1 LNVQLIDK
9 IAQETGSRERIL
21 QAARQ
26 LFHERGFEGTA
37 IADILK
43 AADVRSG
50 TLYHFFASKEALLV
64 AVLDWYL
71 EALMPEV
78 MTPAF
83 EQVVDPIERVFA
95 VLTGYRGMLEMTEY
109 NLGCPIGNL
118 ALEVGDRL
126 PTVREKVAL
135 NFANWCKAIE
145 NCLDAAGDR
154 LPADLDRAAL
164 SRFVLTVMEGGI
176 MQARAHRSIKPYD
189 DTVSQLRDY
198 IGRLLKDK
206 YKHGR

>member
-1 LNVQLIDK
+1 M
-9 IAQETGSRERIL
+9 ATPETGSRERIL

-50 TLYHFFASKEALLV
+50 TLYHFFPSKEALLL
-64 AVLDWYL
+64 AVLDWYV

-83 EQVVDPIERVFA
+83 EQVTDPIERVFA
-95 VLTGYRGMLEMTEY
+95 VLTGYRMMLDVTQF

-118 ALEVGDRL
+118 ALEVGDRM
-126 PTVREKVAL
+126 PAVREKVAL
-135 NFANWCKAIE
+135 NFANWCKVIE

-176 MQARAHRSIKPYD
+176 MQARAHRSMKPYD

-206 YKHGR
+206 EQHGRKS